1 MAPRCR
7 FPIIGSKEQAAIP
20 SHDFLT
26 LDVFTD
32 RPFGGNPLGVF
43 PDGRGLTD
51 AAMQAIATEFNLSET
66 IFFLPPPQGSEAIAT
81 VRIFT
86 PVNELPFAGHPNV
99 GAAFHVASEG
109 GIFGREC
116 GDRFVFDEK
125 AGPVECFVERSGGKL
140 QTAIAAPRPLS
151 LGDEID
157 ADTIAA
163 CASVDPDAVA
173 TAVHQPVF
181 ASVGLPFA
189 TAELKSLEA
198 LSGAKPVASAFAKAN
213 ERYQPPDDFFSL
225 HLYVRDPADR
235 TKIRTRMFAP
245 LSNIPEDPATGS
257 AAAALAALLASFD
270 GPDRDHRF
278 EITQGVEM
286 GRPSDIVA
294 TVGDGQVRIG
304 GPCVPMQRGTLTL

>member
-1 MAPRCR
+1 MPKYR
-7 FPIIGSKEQAAIP
+7 FPISRSKEQAAIP

-32 RPFGGNPLGVF
+32 RPFGGNPLAIF
-43 PDGRGLTD
+43 PDGRGLSD
-51 AAMQAIATEFNLSET
+51 QAMQAIATEFNLSET
-66 IFFLPPPQGSEAIAT
+66 IFFLPPPDGIDAIAT

-99 GAAFHVASEG
+99 GAAFYVASEA

-125 AGPVECFVERSGGKL
+125 AGPVECFVERSNGRL

-163 CASVDPDAVA
+163 CASVEPASVSTDA
-173 TAVHQPVF
+173 HQPLF

-189 TAELKSLEA
+189 TAELKSLDA
-198 LSGAKPVASAFAKAN
+198 LSGAKPVASAFAEAN
-213 ERYQPPDDFFSL
+213 ERYRPPDDFFSL
-225 HLYVRDPADR
+225 HLYVRDPSDPS
-235 TKIRTRMFAP
+235 KIRTRMFAP

-257 AAAALAALLASFD
+257 AAAALAAFLGTLD
-270 GPDRDHRF
+270 GPDSDHRYA
-278 EITQGVEM
+278 ITQGVEM
-286 GRPSDIVA
+286 GRRSDIVA
-294 TVGDGQVRIG
+294 TVGGGQVRIG
-304 GPCVPMQRGTLTL
+304 GPCVAMQRGTLTL